1 MGRVVRR
8 YSDAFKRS
16 VVAEVESGRYTVLE
30 AANAHQVDF
39 SSIYHWLK
47 AYGGVDSQTRIMR
60 IEMPDERNRIKE
72 LEKEKRALESALA
85 QAHMKILLLESTVE
99 VLEEKA
105 GERTKK
111 KTDTPS
117 SSEPEPKGSA

>member
-1 MGRVVRR
+1 MVRVIHR
-8 YSDAFKRS
+8 YSEAFKRS

-30 AANAHQVDF
+30 AARVHQVNF
-39 SSIYHWLK
+39 SSVYKWLK
-47 AYGGVDSQTRIMR
+47 DLGAPDTQTRIVR
-60 IEMPDERNRIKE
+60 IEMPTERDRIKE

-85 QAHMKILLLESTVE
+85 QAHIKIVVLESTVE

-105 GERTKK
+105 GVRVKK

-117 SSEPEPKGSA
+117 SSEPKSGESV

>member
-1 MGRVVRR
+1 MSRVLHR
-8 YSDAFKRS
+8 YSEAFKRS
-16 VVAEVESGRYTVLE
+16 VVAEVESGRYTALE
-30 AANAHQVDF
+30 AAAVHQVHF
-39 SSIYHWLK
+39 SSVYLWLK
-47 AYGGVDSQTRIMR
+47 QLGGPTTQNRIMR
-60 IEMPDERNRIKE
+60 IEMPNERDRIKE

-105 GERTKK
+105 GVRAKK

-117 SSEPEPKGSA
+117 SSEPTAKDSV

>member
-1 MGRVVRR
+1 MVRVLHR
-8 YSDAFKRS
+8 YSEAFKRS

-30 AANAHQVDF
+30 AAAAHQVHF
-39 SSIYHWLK
+39 SSV
-47 AYGGVDSQTRIMR
+47 YGWVKKLGSPDSHTRIMR
-60 IEMPDERNRIKE
+60 IEMPDERKRIKE

-99 VLEEKA
+99 VLEEKT
-105 GERTKK
+105 GTQVKK

-117 SSEPEPKGSA
+117 SSEPEQKGSE

>member
-1 MGRVVRR
+1 MGTVVRR
-8 YSDAFKRS
+8 YSEAFKRS

-30 AANAHQVDF
+30 AAAAHQVNF
-39 SSIYHWLK
+39 SSIYKWLK
-47 AYGGVDSQTRIMR
+47 EVGSPDSHTRIVR
-60 IEMPDERNRIKE
+60 IEMPTERDRIKE

-85 QAHMKILLLESTVE
+85 QAHMKIILLESTVE

-105 GERTKK
+105 GRAKK

-117 SSEPEPKGSA
+117 STEPDPKGSA

>member
-1 MGRVVRR
+1 MSKVLRR
-8 YSDAFKRS
+8 YSEAFKRS
-16 VVAEVESGRYTVLE
+16 VVVEVESGRYTVLE
-30 AANAHQVDF
+30 AAAIHQVRF
-39 SSIYHWLK
+39 GSVYRWMKQL
-47 AYGGVDSQTRIMR
+47 GGPQSQTRIMR

-105 GERTKK
+105 GVRDKK

-117 SSEPEPKGSA
+117 SSEPRAKDSA

>member
-1 MGRVVRR
+1 MVKVLRR
-8 YSDAFKRS
+8 YSEAFRRS
-16 VVAEVESGRYTVLE
+16 VVAEVEAGRYTVLE
-30 AANAHQVDF
+30 AAATHGVHFATVYQWMKRLGGPDF
-39 SSIYHWLK
+39 
-47 AYGGVDSQTRIMR
+47 QTRTMR

-85 QAHMKILLLESTVE
+85 QAHMKIILLESTVE

-105 GERTKK
+105 GVRSKK

-117 SSEPEPKGSA
+117 SSEPTTKDSV

>member
-1 MGRVVRR
+1 MGRVLRR

-16 VVAEVESGRYTVLE
+16 VVAEVESGRYTALE
-30 AANAHQVDF
+30 AAAAHQINFTSV
-39 SSIYHWLK
+39 YKWLK
-47 AYGGVDSQTRIMR
+47 QLGSPDSHTRIVR

-85 QAHMKILLLESTVE
+85 QAHMKIILLESTVE

-105 GERTKK
+105 GLQVKK

-117 SSEPEPKGSA
+117 SNEPGPKDSA